1 MFPLQRGRRLRFNE
15 SIRSLVRETTLS
27 PSDFMFPMF
36 ITEGENVKV
45 EIPSMVGI
53 FRRSIDLTVEEV
65 KEIFALGIR
74 AVNIYV
80 KVDESLKDNTGKEA
94 WNPDGLMQRSI
105 KAIKTACP
113 EMIVMPDVA
122 LDPYSIF
129 GHDGIIENG
138 DVANEATNEALVKMA
153 VSHAQAG
160 ADFVAPSDMMD
171 GRVLRLRQG
180 LDAAGFHNVGIMSY
194 SAKYASA
201 FYGPFRDALGSAP
214 KNNMSDTE
222 LVDTELV
229 EVPKDK
235 KTYQMDYANR
245 IEAIKEALM
254 DVEEGADM
262 VMVKPGIAYLDIVRE
277 VKNAVNVPVTVFHVS
292 GEYAMIK
299 AASER
304 GWLDH
309 DKIMMEQLMCIK
321 RAGASLISTY
331 FAKEA
336 AILLNK

>member
-1 MFPLQRGRRLRFNE
+1 MFPLQRGRRLRVNE

-36 ITEGENVKV
+36 IAEGENVQV
-45 EIPSMVGI
+45 EIPSMPGI
-53 FRRSIDLTVEEV
+53 FRRSIDLTV
-65 KEIFALGIR
+65 KEIQEVFDLGIR

-94 WNPDGLMQRSI
+94 WNPNGLMQQAIR
-105 KAIKTACP
+105 AIKTAYP

-122 LDPYSIF
+122 LDPYSIY

-138 DVANEATNEALVKMA
+138 DVANDATNDALVKMA

-180 LDAAGFHNVGIMSY
+180 LDAAGFEHVGIMSY

-201 FYGPFRDALGSAP
+201 FYGPFRDALDSAP
-214 KNNMSDTE
+214 READ
-222 LVDTELV
+222 VA
-229 EVPKDK
+229 VPKDK

-245 IEAIKEALM
+245 IEAIKEALW

-336 AILLNK
+336 AILLNKK